1 MTIDANSVPPVD
13 GAALADKIEEFVRR
27 YVVFPHE
34 HAYAATTLWILHTWA
49 IEEFEVSPRLA
60 FISVERGSGKTRA
73 LEILSHLTREAAIF
87 SSMSPSFLFRRIAQ
101 EPVPTVMFDEAD
113 NYFSGRLSE
122 SAMEILAVMNSGY
135 KRGGN
140 VGRAVV
146 GNGRG
151 EVSAVTFP
159 SFAPL
164 ALGSILNLPDT
175 LQSRSIVVL
184 MKRRRKQD
192 TLVPYRER
200 YIRGEALGLREECA
214 SWAEQSSDAIKGIG
228 FPSLPAGIEDRAAEL
243 WETPVAIAD
252 VLGGAWPV
260 RARAAAVA
268 FVDEADQRPLSK
280 GERLLVDV
288 HTVFGERDGM
298 ASTELLRGLHELE
311 TGTWSE
317 YGRSRMPLDGK
328 ALARMLSAFDI
339 LTGQTIRINGG
350 EPVKGYRRTYFLDA
364 WERYTPHL
372 LTTPGAEIEA
382 L

>member
-1 MTIDANSVPPVD
+1 MTNDTIPPVD
-13 GAALADKIEEFVRR
+13 GAALADRIEEFVRR

-34 HAYAATTLWILHTWA
+34 HAFTAVTLWILHTWA
-49 IEEFEVSPRLA
+49 LESFEVSPRLA

-101 EPVPTVMFDEAD
+101 EPIPTVMFDEAD
-113 NYFSGRLSE
+113 NYFSARLTD
-122 SAMEILAVMNSGY
+122 SAMEIVAIMNSGY

-140 VGRAVV
+140 VGRTVV
-146 GNGRG
+146 GSGRG
-151 EVSAVTFP
+151 DMSAMTFP

-200 YIRGEALGLREECA
+200 YIREEALGLREECER
-214 SWAEQSSDAIKGIG
+214 WANESGDALEAIG
-228 FPSLPAGIEDRAAEL
+228 FPSLPPGIEDRAAEL

-252 VLGGAWPV
+252 VLGGAWPA

-268 FVDEADQRPLSK
+268 FVAEADDRPLSK

-288 HTVFGERDGM
+288 HTVFGDREGM

-317 YGRSRMPLDGK
+317 HGRNRVPLDGK
-328 ALARMLSAFDI
+328 ALARMLSAYDI
-339 LTGQTIRINGG
+339 LTGQTIRVNGG
-350 EPVKGYRRTYFLDA
+350 EPVKGYRRAYFLDA

-372 LTTPGAEIEA
+372 LTTPGDEPAA
-382 L
+382 V